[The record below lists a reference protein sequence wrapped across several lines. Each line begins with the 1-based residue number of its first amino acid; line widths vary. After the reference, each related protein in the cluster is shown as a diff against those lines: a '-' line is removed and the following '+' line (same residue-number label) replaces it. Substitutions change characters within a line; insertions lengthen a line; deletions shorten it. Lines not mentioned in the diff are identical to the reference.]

1 MTEPPPKIRYAHIDE
16 AEVQAFRDLGQA
28 VLGYGWVYRLAD
40 YVGVSTRT
48 AQRWA
53 AGHTTVP
60 LWVIEKLESQAKL
73 LRETRL
79 EQDFVDAV
87 KRAMAAGLSNHVVA
101 AVAKDLAADLRGEPV
116 DKDRSSNS

>member
-1 MTEPPPKIRYAHIDE
+1 MSEQPPKIRYAHIDE
-16 AEVQAFRDLGQA
+16 AEVQAFRELGQS

-60 LWVIEKLESQAKL
+60 LWVIEKLQGQALL
-73 LRETRL
+73 LRETGL
-79 EQDFVDAV
+79 TKSFTDATAQ
-87 KRAMAAGLSNHVVA
+87 AMRAGLSNHVVA

-116 DKDRSSNS
+116 DKDRSFNS